1 MMKALQIKIMAYLQ
15 DCYLLDIDHSYK
27 EYVIFELK
35 YDHSDD
41 FFIEHDY
48 TAKFRTRDLL
58 CHLDFDKFA
67 RVTSRGKN

>member
-1 MMKALQIKIMAYLQ
+1 MKALQIKIMAYLQ

-41 FFIEHDY
+41 FFYWAWLYGEISNERF
-48 TAKFRTRDLL
+48 ALSPWLWQVRTSDE
-58 CHLDFDKFA
+58 
-67 RVTSRGKN
+67 SG

>member
-15 DCYLLDIDHSYK
+15 DFYLLDIDHSYK

-41 FFIEHDY
+41 FFFL
-48 TAKFRTRDLL
+48 TLL
-58 CHLDFDKFA
+58 YREISNERFA
-67 RVTSRGKN
+67 LSSLTSSHESG

>member
-1 MMKALQIKIMAYLQ
+1 MAYLQ

-48 TAKFRTRDLL
+48 TAKFEREICFVT
-58 CHLDFDKFA
+58 FDKFA
-67 RVTSRGKN
+67 RVTSQGKN